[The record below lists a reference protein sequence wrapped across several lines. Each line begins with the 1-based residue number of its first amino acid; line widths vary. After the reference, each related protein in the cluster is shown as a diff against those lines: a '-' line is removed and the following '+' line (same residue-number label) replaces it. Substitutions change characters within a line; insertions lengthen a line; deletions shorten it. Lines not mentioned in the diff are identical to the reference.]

1 MVIIVIKID
10 FTSINLVIATIA
22 LEVIT
27 AITEITVRIPE
38 ILALL
43 QETGLLF
50 LEAYIR
56 GARGKKGLI

>member
-1 MVIIVIKID
+1 MTAIEAITVEIDLIIGMIATDSTAIIVQ
-10 FTSINLVIATIA
+10 
-22 LEVIT
+22 
-27 AITEITVRIPE
+27 IPE

-56 GARGKKGLI
+56 GIRGKKGLI